1 MIMKQSFILSA
12 LVLALAGC
20 SQLPE
25 QAPAPISE
33 VSEPVVAVE
42 PELVENEVLNDNV
55 AQAQAT
61 DFGHIFIDRDM
72 SFVGTLPCEGCPG
85 VKYHVNL
92 FQDGKFEARQ
102 EFIDKHEVN
111 LVKGT
116 WLLEGRVI
124 HLMSQ
129 QTKIPSF
136 QFVSNNKVVLL
147 DEAGKPVVSKD
158 NYELVRSNSFV
169 KLDTSMQMLGM
180 YQVIDNNA
188 VFTSCT
194 NGEKSTIA
202 MTQHHI
208 PMLRNYQTDKN
219 LNGKPVIATMIARQ
233 SSKEDK
239 MLFVEK
245 FEQFWPGATC
255 PDTLNVAK
263 VQGIVWRVE
272 RVKFIQVPQQYNL
285 RMLFNDNAKLYGFS
299 GCNVFNASYSQSSN
313 LLKVNP
319 LVSTKKYCAQSN
331 YYESNFTQHLQMADR
346 IELNGDKLQL
356 FHNNEVVVEMKPALN

>member
-1 MIMKQSFILSA
+1 M
-12 LVLALAGC
+12 
-20 SQLPE
+20 
-25 QAPAPISE
+25 
-33 VSEPVVAVE
+33 
-42 PELVENEVLNDNV
+42 
-55 AQAQAT
+55 
-61 DFGHIFIDRDM
+61 
-72 SFVGTLPCEGCPG
+72 
-85 VKYHVNL
+85 
-92 FQDGKFEARQ
+92 
-102 EFIDKHEVN
+102 
-111 LVKGT
+111 KGT

-147 DEAGKPVVSKD
+147 DEAGKPVISKD
-158 NYELVRSNSFV
+158 NYELVRSNNFV

-194 NGEKSTIA
+194 SGEKSTIA

-208 PMLRNYQTDKN
+208 PMLRSYQTDKN

-233 SSKEDK
+233 SQKEDK

-255 PDTLNVAK
+255 PDTLNIAK